1 MAVPAWD
8 VLIAPRREPR
18 WVRLRRGLVVTAAAV
33 LVLTGAVTITG
44 QVLTWLAPP
53 SAPTPPVAVTD
64 RDFDGVAVPFAVDY
78 LSWDQ
83 DDRESRQVALAR
95 SAASDTTVDGW
106 TGAGRQWADSPT
118 AIGIARSGRDR
129 AVVTVRVR
137 VTPFTA
143 TSDISSDIPSDTP
156 SEPAPDSSP
165 GERSEPAPESS
176 GSAPDETPGGVPNV
190 ASGPVP
196 GEGGWKAGAPRWL
209 NVAVPVAR
217 RGERVVVT
225 APPALV
231 GSPQPRADRAAVPLA
246 SGTEDAAAEDGAFAR
261 DTREV
266 ITTLVRAYGTGELTY
281 ARAPNTSFTGLGD
294 AATVEAVTAWRVR
307 EPDGGTDEGSDQG
320 ADGADGLVR
329 AGDVTVTWALSGG
342 AGTVT
347 CTYRVELRGDGGRW
361 YLASIGAATEAV
373 R

>member
-1 MAVPAWD
+1 
-8 VLIAPRREPR
+8 
-18 WVRLRRGLVVTAAAV
+18 
-33 LVLTGAVTITG
+33 
-44 QVLTWLAPP
+44 
-53 SAPTPPVAVTD
+53 VAVTD
-64 RDFDGVAVPFAVDY
+64 RAFDAVAVPFAVDY

-83 DDRESRQVALAR
+83 DNRESRQVALAR
-95 SAASDTTVDGW
+95 SAVPDTTVDGW
-106 TGAGRQWADSPT
+106 TGEGRQWADSPT
-118 AIGIARSGRDR
+118 AVGIARAGRDR

-137 VTPFTA
+137 VVPFTA
-143 TSDISSDIPSDTP
+143 TSDTSSDTP
-156 SEPAPDSSP
+156 AEPAPDAP
-165 GERSEPAPESS
+165 KEGSEPAPESS
-176 GSAPDETPGGVPNV
+176 GSVPDETPGGVPNV

-196 GEGGWKAGAPRWL
+196 GESGWRAGAPRWL

-217 RGERVVVT
+217 RDERVVVT

-231 GSPQPRADRAAVPLA
+231 GSPQPRADRPAVPLA
-246 SGTEDAAAEDGAFAR
+246 SGTEDTAAEDGAFAR

-266 ITTLVRAYGTGELTY
+266 ITTLVRAYSTGELTY
-281 ARAPNTSFTGLGD
+281 ARAPNTSFTGLGN
-294 AATVEAVTAWRVR
+294 AATVEAVTAWRAR
-307 EPDGGTDEGSDQG
+307 EPGSDEGTGRVDGTDGS
-320 ADGADGLVR
+320 VR